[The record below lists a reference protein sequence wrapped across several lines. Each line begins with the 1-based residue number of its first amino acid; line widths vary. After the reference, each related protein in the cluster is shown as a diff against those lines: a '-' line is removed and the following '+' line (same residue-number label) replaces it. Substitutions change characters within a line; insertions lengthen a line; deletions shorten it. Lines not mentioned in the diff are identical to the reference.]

1 MAATDVPAIRVRGLG
16 RYFGPRAEMDG
27 AVNPREAFR
36 TLMRIAGVPV
46 RAGDDRSSVT
56 FAVAGHVLRD
66 LSFDVEWGS
75 VVCLAGPSGS
85 GKTVLLQLMAGALPP
100 TTGRIEFY
108 GPVTSLLATGDNL
121 DSRSTAIENLKASP
135 YVTAATPDETA
146 RYIDDVLDFAE
157 LREFEHASIR
167 TYSTGMVL
175 RLSIAMA
182 LCGRPS
188 IVLIDDVLN
197 VGDIGFQQKCL
208 DRVLALK
215 DAGCT
220 LVLALSD
227 EAFIQRIA
235 TRVLTL
241 GDGGIVSD
249 APPLHGL
256 APQQGRVA
264 DVSWQ
269 VMRNLPED
277 AVMALRVVEVVA
289 GDGGRGAVELRA
301 TFEPKVAGLRCRPL
315 LTVAAVGGRSVLFRS
330 LYPEYVDVP
339 GTAPLHFAVPIPV
352 ETLPNGDYT
361 IGFHIVSI
369 KGASTDA
376 GNVLALKAT
385 EVVKLAVRREVDPF
399 AEMDPKPGLMP
410 PLAWEVEP
418 FTEAQL

>member
-1 MAATDVPAIRVRGLG
+1 MATDTPAIRVRGLG
-16 RYFGPRAEMDG
+16 RYFGAQAEMDG
-27 AVNPREAFR
+27 AEHPREAFR
-36 TLMRIAGVPV
+36 TLMRIAGLRV
-46 RAGDDRSSVT
+46 RDDDSRVT

-66 LSFDVEWGS
+66 VSFDVEWGT

-85 GKTVLLQLMAGALPP
+85 GKTVLLQLLAGVLLP
-100 TTGRIEFY
+100 TTGRIELY
-108 GPVTSLLATGDNL
+108 GAVTSLLTIGDNL
-121 DSRSTAIENLKASP
+121 DARSTAIENLQASP
-135 YVTAATPDETA
+135 YVAAAAPDEAA
-146 RYIDDVLDFAE
+146 RYIDEVLDFAE
-157 LREFEHASIR
+157 LRGFEHASIR

-227 EAFIQRIA
+227 EAFMQRIA

-241 GDGGIVSD
+241 GDGGILSD
-249 APPLHGL
+249 APPLPGL
-256 APQQGRVA
+256 TPQQGRAA

-269 VMRNLPED
+269 VTRNLPED
-277 AVMALRVVEVVA
+277 AVMALRAVELA
-289 GDGGRGAVELRA
+289 PGGGGPGTLELRA
-301 TFEPKVAGLRCRPL
+301 TFEPKIEGLRCRPL
-315 LTVAAVGGRSVLFRS
+315 LNVAAVGGRSVLFRS
-330 LYPEYVDVP
+330 LYPEFVP
-339 GTAPLHFAVPIPV
+339 LRGAAPLRFAVPIPV

-361 IGFHIVSI
+361 IGFHIVSVN
-369 KGASTDA
+369 GAAADGGS
-376 GNVLALKAT
+376 VFALKAT
-385 EVVKLAVRREVDPF
+385 EVVKLTIRRDADPF
-399 AEMDPKPGLMP
+399 AEMDPKPALMP
-410 PLAWEVEP
+410 PVSWEVEP